1 MWQYPE
7 SILSVAGLTTYIQA
21 LIEEDA
27 VLQQVWVTGEVSS
40 VNRYRSG
47 VFLTLQDPD
56 HKASISCVVWN
67 SQMNQLVMQPTAG
80 SQMILLGRLQIYAQ
94 RSNYQLVVWQA
105 LPAGE
110 GLRALRYRQL
120 RDRLAAEGLFDPS
133 RKRPL
138 PAHPQVVAVV
148 TSAQAAAWGDIQR
161 TLRSRYPGLMVLLS
175 PALVQG
181 EQAPESIVKAIH
193 RVQQD
198 GRAEVLILSRGG
210 GATEDLA
217 CFNDERVL
225 RAIATCPI
233 PVIAGIGHER
243 DESLADWVADICVH
257 TPTAAAERVVPKL
270 QDVWLAHQERC
281 ESLQMAL
288 NRATLSQTHHLQ
300 TLKVRLHRLSLPTQ
314 LQQQQ
319 QQLGWLRQRLIQSV
333 QQRHQQ
339 AQQHTQRLDQTLAA
353 LDPQAVLRRGYAVLR
368 QADGAIARNADHLQ
382 VGETLTAQL
391 AVGQIQ
397 VQVTAIPSVEPS

>member
-1 MWQYPE
+1 MWQFPE
-7 SILSVAGLTTYIQA
+7 SILSVAGLTAYIQA
-21 LIEEDA
+21 LIADDT

-40 VNRYRSG
+40 VSRYRSG
-47 VFLTLQDPD
+47 LFLTLQDPD
-56 HKASISCVVWN
+56 NKASISCVVWN
-67 SQMNQLVMQPTAG
+67 SQVNQLVVQPTAG

-138 PAHPQVVAVV
+138 PLHPKVVAVV

-161 TLRSRYPGLMVLLS
+161 TLRSRYPGLLVLLS

-181 EQAPESIVKAIH
+181 EQAPESIVNAIH

-210 GATEDLA
+210 GASEDLA

-225 RAIATCPI
+225 RAIATCRI

-243 DESLADWVADICVH
+243 DESLADWVADACVH
-257 TPTAAAERVVPKL
+257 TPTAAAESVVPKL
-270 QDVWLAHQERC
+270 QDLWLAHHERC
-281 ESLQMAL
+281 ETLKIAL
-288 NRATLSQTHHLQ
+288 SRAVLSQTDHLLI
-300 TLKVRLHRLSLPTQ
+300 LKGRLHRLSLPTQ
-314 LQQQQ
+314 LQQQI
-319 QQLGWLRQRLIQSV
+319 QQLHWQRQRLVQSV
-333 QQRHQQ
+333 QQQQHQAHQQ
-339 AQQHTQRLDQTLAA
+339 TEHLKKTLAA
-353 LDPQAVLRRGYAVLR
+353 LDPQAVLCRGYAVLR
-368 QADGAIARNADHLQ
+368 QSDGTIVRNSDLLQ
-382 VGETLTAQL
+382 LGDVLTAQF

-397 VQVTAIPSVEPS
+397 VQVTAIPSLEPS